1 LSQGEKDCIFCRII
15 RGESLAEFVY
25 RGDSVVIFKDVRPD
39 APVHLLVVPR
49 KHIRSV
55 NDLTD
60 ADGPLVSEMILRAKE
75 VAKQLCI
82 HESGYRLLFNVEWGG
97 GQVVFH
103 LHMHMIGGWR

>member
-1 LSQGEKDCIFCRII
+1 
-15 RGESLAEFVY
+15 VY

-60 ADGPLVSEMILRAKE
+60 ADRPLVSEMVFRARE
-75 VAKQLCI
+75 VAKDLSI
-82 HESGYRLLFNVEWGG
+82 DEAGYRLIFNVERGG
-97 GQVVFH
+97 GQLIFH